1 SHQRSCLH
9 GFVAKLKPWCETISS
24 MMQQKR
30 RPITPYW
37 NQLRHKISSRSLP
50 SRFTPRMMK
59 EPTRRRPRRLD
70 HLRLPSGQSDET
82 SLRSTSTE
90 HHSHLPASL
99 AETRRRNQSV
109 YL

>member
-1 SHQRSCLH
+1 
-9 GFVAKLKPWCETISS
+9 

-99 AETRRRNQSV
+99 DRKSTRLNSSHV
-109 YL
+109 SISYAVFCLNKKTTT